1 MKLLKTEEV
10 GEILSFSPKKI
21 RKMIAAGELPAL
33 KIGGEYRIRQEDLQN
48 YVDGLSVV

>member
-10 GEILSFSPKKI
+10 GQILSFSPKKI
-21 RKMIAAGELPAL
+21 RKMIATGELPAL
-33 KIGGEYRIRQEDLQN
+33 KIGGEFRIRQEDLQN